1 MSGLKPHS
9 TTSLRAE
16 ALQLSLGGRVV
27 LDGVSLALQT
37 LSISGNQFSARFSG
51 GVSLVG
57 SLSSIATA
65 PAPALIQPQLTI
77 RRLAGWNN
85 DFGLF
90 ETDSVTGAIGTLHPG
105 DAGYREAALAR
116 SKVSNLYLKADQ
128 LPGYASEKTYT
139 DLPLDPRRTYG
150 MLLAP
155 GGDTSRLY
163 TSFAA
168 SNPGGLAQTITLSS
182 TPFTQTVGF
191 EDQQVFGSSGD
202 NDFNDITAS
211 LSNLR
216 VPLF

>member
-1 MSGLKPHS
+1 
-9 TTSLRAE
+9 
-16 ALQLSLGGRVV
+16 
-27 LDGVSLALQT
+27 
-37 LSISGNQFSARFSG
+37 
-51 GVSLVG
+51 
-57 SLSSIATA
+57 
-65 PAPALIQPQLTI
+65 
-77 RRLAGWNN
+77 
-85 DFGLF
+85 
-90 ETDSVTGAIGTLHPG
+90 
-105 DAGYREAALAR
+105 
-116 SKVSNLYLKADQ
+116 
-128 LPGYASEKTYT
+128 
-139 DLPLDPRRTYG
+139 

-168 SNPGGLAQTITLSS
+168 SNPGSLAQTITLSS